1 MRMRLM
7 KRIMPIMLLRLT
19 NGDILRTSQIENTSE
34 MESLDNVYY
43 FIIRMLYRVSILF
56 PYLSDSIWNHYRR
69 FLILGS
75 QIL

>member
-1 MRMRLM
+1 MRLM

-34 MESLDNVYY
+34 IESLDNVYY

-56 PYLSDSIWNHYRR
+56 PYLSDPIWNHYGR

>member
-34 MESLDNVYY
+34 MEKS
-43 FIIRMLYRVSILF
+43 
-56 PYLSDSIWNHYRR
+56 
-69 FLILGS
+69 
-75 QIL
+75 